1 MKDPHTIILRPVM
14 TEKAVS
20 GQEKLAY
27 TFQVALDANKKE
39 IKYAVEKIFPVKVR
53 DVRTARVK
61 GKFRRYKMTTGH
73 RPDWKKAIVTLAEG
87 YRIDIM

>member
-27 TFQVALDANKKE
+27 TFQVALGANKKE

-53 DVRTARVK
+53 DVRTLHVK
-61 GKFRRYKMTTGH
+61 GKYRRYKMTVGH

>member
-27 TFQVALDANKKE
+27 TFQVALSANKKE

-53 DVRTARVK
+53 DVRTLRMK
-61 GKFRRYKMTTGH
+61 GKYRRYKMTVGH